1 MYDQS
6 YKGVDRMSIDHI
18 GTSTL
23 LKHPIYSPSG
33 DLVFHD
39 NKISHA
45 HRAQSGVPVP
55 PIDRADFL
63 QPTKDNSKSVG
74 KLIDIKV

>member
-1 MYDQS
+1 
-6 YKGVDRMSIDHI
+6 MSIDHI

-33 DLVFHD
+33 DLVLHD

-63 QPTKDNSKSVG
+63 QPTKDNSKSIG
-74 KLIDIKV
+74 KLIDINV

>member
-1 MYDQS
+1 
-6 YKGVDRMSIDHI
+6 MSIDHI

-23 LKHPIYSPSG
+23 LKHPVYSPSG
-33 DLVFHD
+33 DLIVHES
-39 NKISHA
+39 KLSHA

-55 PIDRADFL
+55 PVDKADFL
-63 QPTKDNSKSVG
+63 QPTKDNSKSIG

>member
-1 MYDQS
+1 
-6 YKGVDRMSIDHI
+6 MSIDHI

-23 LKHPIYSPSG
+23 LKHPVYSPSG
-33 DLVFHD
+33 DLIVHKS
-39 NKISHA
+39 KISHA

-55 PIDRADFL
+55 PIERADFL
-63 QPTKDNSKSVG
+63 QPTKDNSKSIG

>member
-23 LKHPIYSPSG
+23 LKHPVYSPSG
-33 DLVFHD
+33 DLVLHD

-55 PIDRADFL
+55 PIERADFL
-63 QPTKDNSKSVG
+63 QPTKDNSKSIG

>member
-18 GTSTL
+18 GTSTV
-23 LKHPIYSPSG
+23 LKHPVYSPSG
-33 DLVFHD
+33 DLVLHD

-55 PIDRADFL
+55 PVDRADFL
-63 QPTKDNSKSVG
+63 QPTKDNSKSIG

>member
-23 LKHPIYSPSG
+23 LKHPVYSPSG
-33 DLVFHD
+33 DLVLHD

-63 QPTKDNSKSVG
+63 QPTKDNSKSIG